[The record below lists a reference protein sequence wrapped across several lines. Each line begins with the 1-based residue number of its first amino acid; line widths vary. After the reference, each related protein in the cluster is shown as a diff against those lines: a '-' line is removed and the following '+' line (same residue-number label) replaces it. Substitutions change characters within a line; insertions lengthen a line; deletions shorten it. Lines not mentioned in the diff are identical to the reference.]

1 MLGLL
6 IPVEN
11 LIPVCVKVFQ
21 VSLADT
27 IYTIMFRS
35 SYFNRLPFSVQYI
48 DLFTPLDSSGHST
61 AYVFNEN
68 QRNCRTRV
76 SKTNWV

>member
-27 IYTIMFRS
+27 IYTIMLSVTANKSRS
-35 SYFNRLPFSVQYI
+35 L
-48 DLFTPLDSSGHST
+48 
-61 AYVFNEN
+61 
-68 QRNCRTRV
+68 
-76 SKTNWV
+76 